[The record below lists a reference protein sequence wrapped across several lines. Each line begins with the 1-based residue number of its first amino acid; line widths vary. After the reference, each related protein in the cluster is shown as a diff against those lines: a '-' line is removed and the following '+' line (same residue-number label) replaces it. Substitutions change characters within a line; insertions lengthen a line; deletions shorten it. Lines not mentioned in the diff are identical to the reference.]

1 MVPVTS
7 SDVPEFPV
15 TSRDDSV
22 TLGDSYDGLKVLEST
37 SEIIVVPTIPFV
49 VPDGVISSDDE
60 KLDAEP
66 IKMELVF
73 PDDDSVVRETKSF
86 GIVDP
91 EIGAN
96 GACVP
101 EPTIDV
107 LWVNVR

>member
-7 SDVPEFPV
+7 SEVPELPV
-15 TSRDDSV
+15 TSRDDPV
-22 TLGDSYDGLKVLEST
+22 TLGDSYDGLIVLEST

-49 VPDGVISSDDE
+49 DPDGVISSDDD

-73 PDDDSVVRETKSF
+73 PDDDSVIRETKSF
-86 GIVDP
+86 GIVVPGTGD
-91 EIGAN
+91 N

-107 LWVNVR
+107 LRVNVT